1 MDELGFEE
9 AADFLGGEA
18 VIAQVFYDVADA
30 SLCLEELG
38 RTRLRTAWR
47 GDVSAGAVAELKEA
61 LMLKLHVGFGDGV
74 VADDEFLGKGAD
86 AGHQIA
92 VLQDAGL
99 DSVTDL
105 LDQL

>member
-9 AADFLGGEA
+9 AADLFGGEA
-18 VIAQVFYDVADA
+18 VIAQVFYNVVDT
-30 SLCLEELG
+30 SLSFEELG

-47 GDVSAGAVAELKEA
+47 GDVSAGAVAELKQA

-74 VADDEFLGKGAD
+74 VADDELLGKGAD
-86 AGHQIA
+86 AGHQVA
-92 VLQDAGL
+92 VLQNAGL
-99 DSVTDL
+99 DGVTHL

>member
-9 AADFLGGEA
+9 AADLLGGE
-18 VIAQVFYDVADA
+18 VIAQVFYDIADA

-38 RTRLRTAWR
+38 RTRLCTARR
-47 GDVSAGAVAELKEA
+47 GDVSAGAVAELKQA
-61 LMLKLHVGFGDGV
+61 LMLKLHVGLGDGV

-92 VLQDAGL
+92 VLQDASL
-99 DSVTDL
+99 DGVTHL
-105 LDQL
+105 LYQL